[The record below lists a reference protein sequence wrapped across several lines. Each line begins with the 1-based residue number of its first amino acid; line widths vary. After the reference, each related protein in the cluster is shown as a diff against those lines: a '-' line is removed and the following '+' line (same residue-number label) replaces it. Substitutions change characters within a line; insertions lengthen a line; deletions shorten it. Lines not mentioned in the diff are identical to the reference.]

1 MEILRVPPY
10 DNIVVEHYKVPD
22 SINPGATFRVKIT
35 DMADLSIYD
44 IVRVYEDPAPGTQ
57 LFSVLPGKYDNNYR
71 LEVFMNDS
79 EDPSNLVYEE
89 YYEIVRPYVD
99 PNILGTTASEIAEYK
114 ILELVARSMIDTFVP
129 EGFYNKKMTIVGT
142 GNGSDYFS
150 LWEKVYRVFK
160 VYENNVL
167 VYDRSNPD
175 LGDYQYAITPDKTA
189 IQRVRADVLELNRYE
204 STAQKLPVAS
214 GDLGYYGY
222 EGISFPSGYDYTFV
236 VDHGYLNVPED
247 VEYAAK
253 LLIEDLKCGKLD
265 YYKRYVTAYNT
276 DQFRIQFDKA
286 MLGGTGNFL
295 VDKIL
300 DKYVKTIVKPG
311 II

>member
-1 MEILRVPPY
+1 MEILRLAPY
-10 DNIVVEHYKVPD
+10 NDIVVKYTVP
-22 SINPGATFRVKIT
+22 SGYSNVNIYARVT
-35 DMADLSIYD
+35 DMTDLS
-44 IVRVYEDPAPGTQ
+44 VRNLEFLSSDTGDNLQ
-57 LFSVLPGKYDNNYR
+57 ISLPGRYDNNYR
-71 LEVFMNDS
+71 VEFFKIVSEIEVS
-79 EDPSNLVYEE
+79 IYEE
-89 YYEIVRPYVD
+89 FYELIRPYVD
-99 PNILGTTASEIAEYK
+99 PNTLGTTASEIAEYTT
-114 ILELVARSMIDTFVP
+114 LELVARSMIDTFVP
-129 EGFYNKKMTIVGT
+129 EGFYNKKITIVGT

-175 LGDYQYAITPDKTA
+175 LYEYQYVITLDKTA
-189 IQRVRADVLELNRYE
+189 IQRVQADVLELNRYE
-204 STAQKLPVAS
+204 STAEKLPFAS

-222 EGISFPSGYDYTFV
+222 DGIAFPSGYDYTFV
-236 VDHGYLNVPED
+236 VDHGYLRVPED

-265 YYKRYVTAYNT
+265 YYKRYVTSYNT

-311 II
+311 VI

>member
-10 DNIVVEHYKVPD
+10 ETIAVNFVVPAGYTNVD
-22 SINPGATFRVKIT
+22 IYARVT
-35 DMADLSIYD
+35 DMADLSVQEIEFLSSD
-44 IVRVYEDPAPGTQ
+44 TGDDLEI
-57 LFSVLPGKYDNNYR
+57 SLPGRYDNNYR
-71 LEVFMNDS
+71 VELFKIVSGAEV
-79 EDPSNLVYEE
+79 LVHEE
-89 YYEIVRPYVD
+89 YYELIRPYVD
-99 PNILGTTASEIAEYK
+99 PNTLGTTASEIAEYK
-114 ILELVARSMIDTFVP
+114 ILELVARSMIDTFCP
-129 EGFYNKKMTIVGT
+129 EGFYNKKITVVGT

-175 LGDYQYAITPDKTA
+175 LGDYQYTITPDKTA

-300 DKYVKTIVKPG
+300 NKYVKTIVKPG

>member
-10 DNIVVEHYKVPD
+10 EAIAVNFVVPTGYSNIDIY
-22 SINPGATFRVKIT
+22 ARVT
-35 DMADLSIYD
+35 DMADLSVQD
-44 IVRVYEDPAPGTQ
+44 IEFLSSSTGDD
-57 LFSVLPGKYDNNYR
+57 LEIFLPGRYDNNYR
-71 LEVFMNDS
+71 VEFFKIIDS
-79 EDPSNLVYEE
+79 VETTIYEE
-89 YYEIVRPYVD
+89 YYELIRPYVD
-99 PNILGTTASEIAEYK
+99 PNTLGTTASEISEYTT
-114 ILELVARSMIDTFVP
+114 LELVARSMIDTFVP
-129 EGFYNKKMTIVGT
+129 EGFYNKKITIVGT

-150 LWEKVYRVFK
+150 LWEKVYRIFK

-167 VYDRSNPD
+167 VYDRSIPD
-175 LGDYQYAITPDKTA
+175 LNEYQYVITSDKTA
-189 IQRVRADVLELNRYE
+189 IQRVREDVLELNRYE
-204 STAQKLPVAS
+204 STAQNLPVAS

-236 VDHGYLNVPED
+236 VDHGYITVPADIEH
-247 VEYAAK
+247 AAK

-265 YYKRYVTAYNT
+265 YYKRYVTSYNT

-286 MLGGTGNFL
+286 MLSGTGNFL
-295 VDKIL
+295 VDRIL

>member
-10 DNIVVEHYKVPD
+10 ETIAVNFVVPSGYSNIDIY
-22 SINPGATFRVKIT
+22 ARVT
-35 DMADLSIYD
+35 DMADLSVEDLEFLDSSTGDD
-44 IVRVYEDPAPGTQ
+44 IEI
-57 LFSVLPGKYDNNYR
+57 FLPGRYDNNYR
-71 LEVFMNDS
+71 VEIFKIVSDAEVLIHEEF
-79 EDPSNLVYEE
+79 YEL
-89 YYEIVRPYVD
+89 VRPYVD
-99 PNILGTTASEIAEYK
+99 PNTLGTTASEIAEYK
-114 ILELVARSMIDTFVP
+114 ILELVARSMIDTFCP
-129 EGFYNKKMTIVGT
+129 EGFYNKKITVVGT
-142 GNGSDYFS
+142 GNGSDYLS

-175 LGDYQYAITPDKTA
+175 LSEYQYAITPDKTA
-189 IQRVRADVLELNRYE
+189 IQRIRADVLELNRYE
-204 STAQKLPVAS
+204 STAQHLPVAS

-247 VEYAAK
+247 VEYATK

-265 YYKRYVTAYNT
+265 YYKRYVTSYNT
-276 DQFRIQFDKA
+276 DQFKIQFDKA

>member
-10 DNIVVEHYKVPD
+10 ETIAVNFVVPAGYNNIDIY
-22 SINPGATFRVKIT
+22 ARVT
-35 DMADLSIYD
+35 DMADLSVEDLEFLDSSTGDD
-44 IVRVYEDPAPGTQ
+44 IEI
-57 LFSVLPGKYDNNYR
+57 FLPGRYDNNYR
-71 LEVFMNDS
+71 VEIFKIVSGAEVLIHEEF
-79 EDPSNLVYEE
+79 YEL
-89 YYEIVRPYVD
+89 IRPYVD
-99 PNILGTTASEIAEYK
+99 PNTLGTTASEIAEYK
-114 ILELVARSMIDTFVP
+114 ILELVARSMIDTFCP
-129 EGFYNKKMTIVGT
+129 EGFYNKKITVVGT
-142 GNGSDYFS
+142 GNGSDYLS

-175 LGDYQYAITPDKTA
+175 LSEYQYAITPDKTA
-189 IQRVRADVLELNRYE
+189 IQRIRADVLELNRYE
-204 STAQKLPVAS
+204 STAQHLPVAS

-247 VEYAAK
+247 VEYATK

-265 YYKRYVTAYNT
+265 YYKRYVTSYNT

>member
-10 DNIVVEHYKVPD
+10 DSILVNYTVPSGYLGVD
-22 SINPGATFRVKIT
+22 IFARIT
-35 DMADLSIYD
+35 DMADLSSSTLEFLESSSEDILTVTLSGRYD
-44 IVRVYEDPAPGTQ
+44 
-57 LFSVLPGKYDNNYR
+57 SNYR
-71 LEVFMNDS
+71 AEFYTVSDGIEN
-79 EDPSNLVYEE
+79 VIHEE

-99 PNILGTTASEIAEYK
+99 PNTLGTTASEIAEYK
-114 ILELVARSMIDTFVP
+114 VLELVARSMIDTFVP
-129 EGFYNKKMTIVGT
+129 EGFYNKKITIVGT
-142 GNGSDYFS
+142 GNGSDYFP

-167 VYDRSNPD
+167 VYDRSTPD
-175 LGDYQYAITPDKTA
+175 LNEFEYIITADKTA
-189 IQRVRADVLELNRYE
+189 IQRVQDGERNRYE

-222 EGISFPSGYDYTFV
+222 EGIAFASGYDYTFV
-236 VDHGYLNVPED
+236 VDHGYLNVPDD
-247 VEYAAK
+247 VEYATK

>member
-10 DNIVVEHYKVPD
+10 EAIAVNFVVPSGYSNVD
-22 SINPGATFRVKIT
+22 IYARVT
-35 DMADLSIYD
+35 DMADLSVQIIEFLDSSTGDDIEIY
-44 IVRVYEDPAPGTQ
+44 
-57 LFSVLPGKYDNNYR
+57 LPGRYDNNYR
-71 LEVFMNDS
+71 VEVFIINDGI
-79 EDPSNLVYEE
+79 ENVIHEEFYEL
-89 YYEIVRPYVD
+89 IRPYVD
-99 PNILGTTASEIAEYK
+99 PNTLGTTASEIAEYK

-129 EGFYNKKMTIVGT
+129 EGFYNKKITIVGT

-175 LGDYQYAITPDKTA
+175 IYDYQYVITSDKTA
-189 IQRVRADVLELNRYE
+189 IQRVAEGVLDFNRYE
-204 STAQKLPVAS
+204 STAQNLPVAS

-222 EGISFPSGYDYTFV
+222 EGIAFPSGYDYTFV
-236 VDHGYLNVPED
+236 VDHGYLRVPDD

-311 II
+311 VI

>member
-10 DNIVVEHYKVPD
+10 DDIIVNFVVPSGYSD
-22 SINPGATFRVKIT
+22 ADIYARVT
-35 DMADLSIYD
+35 DMADLSVQVLEFLEWSTGDNIN
-44 IVRVYEDPAPGTQ
+44 IQ
-57 LFSVLPGKYDNNYR
+57 LPGRYDNNYR
-71 LEVFMNDS
+71 VEIFTIDEGEELIH
-79 EDPSNLVYEE
+79 EE
-89 YYEIVRPYVD
+89 YYELIRPYVN
-99 PNILGTTASEIAEYK
+99 PNTLGTTASEIAEYT

-129 EGFYNKKMTIVGT
+129 EGFYNKKITIVGT

-160 VYENNVL
+160 VYENNKL
-167 VYDRSNPD
+167 VYDRSTPD
-175 LGDYQYAITPDKTA
+175 LNEYQYIITSDKTA
-189 IQRVRADVLELNRYE
+189 IQRVQDGELNRYE
-204 STAQKLPVAS
+204 STAQKLPFAS

-222 EGISFPSGYDYTFV
+222 EGIAFPSGYDYTFV
-236 VDHGYLNVPED
+236 VDYGYLTVPDD

-265 YYKRYVTAYNT
+265 YYKRYVTSYNT

>member
-10 DNIVVEHYKVPD
+10 ETIAVNFVVPAGYSDVD
-22 SINPGATFRVKIT
+22 IYARVT
-35 DMADLSIYD
+35 DMADLSVEDLEFLDSSTGDD
-44 IVRVYEDPAPGTQ
+44 IEI
-57 LFSVLPGKYDNNYR
+57 FLPGRYDNNYR
-71 LEVFMNDS
+71 VEIFKIVSGAEVLIHEEF
-79 EDPSNLVYEE
+79 YEL
-89 YYEIVRPYVD
+89 VRPYVD
-99 PNILGTTASEIAEYK
+99 PNTLGTTASEIAEYK
-114 ILELVARSMIDTFVP
+114 ILELVARSMIDTFCP
-129 EGFYNKKMTIVGT
+129 EGFYNKKITVVGT
-142 GNGSDYFS
+142 GNGSDYLS

-175 LGDYQYAITPDKTA
+175 LSEYQYAITPDKTA
-189 IQRVRADVLELNRYE
+189 IQRIRADVLELNRYE
-204 STAQKLPVAS
+204 STAQHLPVAS

-247 VEYAAK
+247 VEYATK

-265 YYKRYVTAYNT
+265 YYKRYVTSYNT

>member
-1 MEILRVPPY
+1 MEILRLAPY
-10 DNIVVEHYKVPD
+10 NDIVVKYTVP
-22 SINPGATFRVKIT
+22 SGYSNVNIYARVT
-35 DMADLSIYD
+35 DMTDLS
-44 IVRVYEDPAPGTQ
+44 VRNLEFLSSDTGDNLQ
-57 LFSVLPGKYDNNYR
+57 ISLPGRYDNNYR
-71 LEVFMNDS
+71 VEFFKIVS
-79 EDPSNLVYEE
+79 EIEISIYEE
-89 YYEIVRPYVD
+89 FYELIRPYVD
-99 PNILGTTASEIAEYK
+99 PNTLGTTASEIAEYTT
-114 ILELVARSMIDTFVP
+114 LELVARSMIDTFVP
-129 EGFYNKKMTIVGT
+129 EGFYNKKITIVGT

-175 LGDYQYAITPDKTA
+175 LYEYEYVITSDKTA
-189 IQRVRADVLELNRYE
+189 IQRVAEGVLDLNRYE
-204 STAQKLPVAS
+204 STAQNLPVAS

-222 EGISFPSGYDYTFV
+222 EGISFPSGHDYTFV
-236 VDHGYLNVPED
+236 VDHGYLRVPED

-311 II
+311 VI

>member
-1 MEILRVPPY
+1 
-10 DNIVVEHYKVPD
+10 
-22 SINPGATFRVKIT
+22 
-35 DMADLSIYD
+35 
-44 IVRVYEDPAPGTQ
+44 
-57 LFSVLPGKYDNNYR
+57 
-71 LEVFMNDS
+71 
-79 EDPSNLVYEE
+79 
-89 YYEIVRPYVD
+89 
-99 PNILGTTASEIAEYK
+99 
-114 ILELVARSMIDTFVP
+114 MIDTFVP
-129 EGFYNKKMTIVGT
+129 EGFYNKKITIVGT

-167 VYDRSNPD
+167 VYDRSTPD
-175 LGDYQYAITPDKTA
+175 ANEFQYVITPDKTA
-189 IQRVRADVLELNRYE
+189 IQRVPESLLELNRYE

-236 VDHGYLNVPED
+236 VDQGYLKVPDD

-265 YYKRYVTAYNT
+265 YYKRYVTSYNT
-276 DQFRIQFDKA
+276 DQFKIQFDKA